1 MPFYEYRCRKCGK
14 QFEKIVSISET
25 NKKQICPYCGGKNT
39 EKLISVFSAKV
50 ASTNGNST
58 GGGFT

>member
-1 MPFYEYRCRKCGK
+1 MPFYEYRCKKCGK

-25 NKKQICPYCGGKNT
+25 DQKQVCPYCEGKNT
-39 EKLISVFSAKV
+39 EKLISVFSAKFS
-50 ASTNGNST
+50 STTGNSG